1 MKRKTATARDQRQ
14 PPNIGKGGKKSRCQP
29 PAERELRKLN
39 RNFSVPTSWN
49 GKSGIPRRV
58 VRLFRK
64 ISGRTTRFICIRTGQ
79 TRNFA
84 YRESTLVYSSHYTQ
98 PHPIVK
104 YTRHYKLKMAFDK
117 PVRVLTSARYQTTS
131 LLSRTILLLCDCH
144 GNLH

>member
-1 MKRKTATARDQRQ
+1 MKRKTATARDQRSA
-14 PPNIGKGGKKSRCQP
+14 PDTGKGGKKSRRQAS
-29 PAERELRKLN
+29 AERELPKLN
-39 RNFSVPTSWN
+39 RNFSVPKSWN
-49 GKSGIPRRV
+49 GKSGIPRKV

-64 ISGRTTRFICIRTGQ
+64 IFGRATRFICIQTGQ
-79 TRNFA
+79 TGNFA
-84 YRESTLVYSSHYTQ
+84 YMESTLVCSSYYTQ

-117 PVRVLTSARYQTTS
+117 PVTVLTSARYQTTS

>member
-1 MKRKTATARDQRQ
+1 MKRKTATARDQRS
-14 PPNIGKGGKKSRCQP
+14 PANIGKGGKKSRCQP
-29 PAERELRKLN
+29 SAERELRKWN
-39 RNFSVPTSWN
+39 RNFCSNRLERKKWNSSEGRPFVPKN
-49 GKSGIPRRV
+49 
-58 VRLFRK
+58 FRSNHAFHLHSDRSSQK
-64 ISGRTTRFICIRTGQ
+64 
-79 TRNFA
+79 FA
-84 YRESTLVYSSHYTQ
+84 YMESTLVYSSHYTQ